1 MIELL
6 YYGVNFLNKKTV
18 NSAVSGDKKALQKL
32 YSEYSGRVYA
42 LCYQY
47 LKNSADAED
56 VTQETFIRVIN
67 NISNLK
73 DVEKFDSWL
82 FSVAKNCCKEFL
94 RKNKNVVLKS
104 ENSQE
109 FFSQLTDENNMFN
122 PEQRVIDDEKAETL
136 QNILENIPKE
146 QQQAVILYYF
156 EEKSIKEIANL
167 TGCTE
172 HCIRGRI
179 KLGKKRI
186 LKQMKMLEHKDKLA
200 YMGAFSAFG
209 NLVKPVSAKIST
221 FSIGAILGKATAAVL
236 SITVAGFGIFGLH
249 NLYKLSEKQ
258 EKTEQQAVENTKT
271 FITDFFD
278 PDGRYDL
285 SLFTSV
291 PNNWISEEP
300 EDLFFDYSNIDRCR
314 FFLTE
319 YDEQYGMLGS
329 YYFRVNC
336 SIYIGVFD
344 SKCDIITAQKEFEE
358 YLYEKY
364 YIDESD
370 SIYDDF
376 KFRSNVDF
384 ETESEQLA
392 VSYNKGKSWKYGIND
407 TRSTYFA
414 IKDCGVPVESQNARY
429 FVLLEA
435 DFKNGNLD
443 KKAFSRIVDSLKIE
457 QKPYSIEMNKKGLYN
472 YTVKNR
478 QGSVIFQSKTPVLSE
493 PKFDYVNN
501 DILKS
506 SIQSGTGIATC
517 ETTYFDVETGK
528 VSEAF
533 YSVLGEYKDKVLFVD
548 YDNGQFKIAVQNFF
562 NKDTFYKATVLDN
575 VYVAADPVVDCKI
588 SDEGTAEITYLKGT
602 DYKETKILIDLK

>member
-1 MIELL
+1 MR
-6 YYGVNFLNKKTV
+6 KK
-18 NSAVSGDKKALQKL
+18 KP
-32 YSEYSGRVYA
+32 
-42 LCYQY
+42 
-47 LKNSADAED
+47 
-56 VTQETFIRVIN
+56 
-67 NISNLK
+67 
-73 DVEKFDSWL
+73 
-82 FSVAKNCCKEFL
+82 
-94 RKNKNVVLKS
+94 VVLKS

-109 FFSQLTDENNMFN
+109 IFSQLTDENNMFN

-136 QNILENIPKE
+136 KNILENIPKE

-186 LKQMKMLEHKDKLA
+186 LKQMKMLEHKDKIA
-200 YMGAFSAFG
+200 YMGTFSDFG

-221 FSIGAILGKATAAVL
+221 FSIGAILGKTTAAVL

-249 NLYKLSEKQ
+249 NLYKLNEKQ
-258 EKTEQQAVENTKT
+258 EKAEQQAVENTKT

-285 SLFTSV
+285 SLLTSV
-291 PNNWISEEP
+291 PNNWISEEQ
-300 EDLFFDYSNIDRCR
+300 EDLFFDYSNIERCR

-319 YDEQYGMLGS
+319 YDEQYRMVNS
-329 YYFRVNC
+329 YYVRVNC

-358 YLYEKY
+358 YFYEKY

-370 SIYDDF
+370 SFYDAF

-392 VSYNKGKSWKYGIND
+392 VSYNKGKSWTYGIND

-429 FVLLEA
+429 FVLLQA
-435 DFKNGNLD
+435 DFKHGNLD

-457 QKPYSIEMNKKGLYN
+457 QKPYSIKMNKKGLYS

-478 QGSVIFQSKTPVLSE
+478 KGSVIFQSKTPVLIE
-493 PKFDYVNN
+493 PKFAYVNN
-501 DILKS
+501 DVLKS

-548 YDNGQFKIAVQNFF
+548 YDNGQFKIAVQSIF
-562 NKDTFYKATVLDN
+562 NKDTFYKATVLDD
-575 VYVAADPVVDCKI
+575 VYVATDPVVDFKI

-602 DYKETKILIDLK
+602 DYKETKLLIDLK